1 MDSNKNSDEVS
12 KVQARIDECFR
23 STFSKNFSD
32 KDLAE
37 LKFKESRE
45 WDSVSHIRLMAAL
58 RDSFSIKFS
67 FQDMVKM
74 ISYKEVIELIS
85 NKYNEQELL

>member
-1 MDSNKNSDEVS
+1 MDGNKNTNKISNA
-12 KVQARIDECFR
+12 KARIDECFR
-23 STFSKNFSD
+23 STFSKNYSD
-32 KDLAE
+32 EDLAE

-45 WDSVSHIRLMAAL
+45 WDSVSHIRLMATL

-74 ISYKEVIELIS
+74 VSYKEVFKIITEQS
-85 NKYNEQELL
+85 NVQD

>member
-1 MDSNKNSDEVS
+1 MDGNKNTNKVS
-12 KVQARIDECFR
+12 NTKARIDECFR
-23 STFSKNFSD
+23 STFSKNYSD
-32 KDLAE
+32 EDLVE

-45 WDSVSHIRLMAAL
+45 WDSVSHIRLMATL

-74 ISYKEVIELIS
+74 VSYKEVIKIIIAQS
-85 NKYNEQELL
+85 NVQE

>member
-1 MDSNKNSDEVS
+1 MDGNKNTNKVS
-12 KVQARIDECFR
+12 NAKARIDECFR
-23 STFSKNFSD
+23 STFSKNYSD
-32 KDLAE
+32 EDLAE

-45 WDSVSHIRLMAAL
+45 WDSVSHIRLMATL

-74 ISYKEVIELIS
+74 VSYKEVIKIITEQS
-85 NKYNEQELL
+85 NVQD

>member
-1 MDSNKNSDEVS
+1 MDGNKNTNKVS
-12 KVQARIDECFR
+12 NTKARIDGCFR
-23 STFSKNFSD
+23 STFSKNYSD
-32 KDLAE
+32 EDLVE

-45 WDSVSHIRLMAAL
+45 WDSVSHIRLMATL

-74 ISYKEVIELIS
+74 VSYKEVVKIITAQS
-85 NKYNEQELL
+85 NVQE